1 MMAACLI
8 IGNVNIDHLVKHL
21 ALSSKSPVFCGFPL
35 AALTK
40 PSLIS
45 WDKSLHAV
53 PLAPI
58 FLAKSHS
65 SVRSQLKG
73 HFLREAIPDAFVTVF
88 ILKPVIQ

>member
-1 MMAACLI
+1 MMAVCFI

-21 ALSSKSPVFCGFPL
+21 ALSSKNPVFCGFPL

-40 PSLIS
+40 TSLIS

-53 PLAPI
+53 PLTL

-65 SVRSQLKG
+65 SFRSQLEG

-88 ILKPVIQ
+88 IVKSVIQ